1 MSDDEADRRALVES
15 AVLAGDEAELAVR
28 KHMLRAAMR
37 DVLAWIGP
45 MPTVAARR
53 LCETLHR
60 TIVETHSDD
69 LECAEALGVLLNL
82 TVAAQA
88 ECKGVQVLDKLGVGA
103 IDL

>member
-1 MSDDEADRRALVES
+1 
-15 AVLAGDEAELAVR
+15 
-28 KHMLRAAMR
+28 MLRAAMC
-37 DVLAWIGP
+37 DVLALIGP

-53 LCETLHR
+53 LCETLHL

-69 LECAEALGVLLNL
+69 PECAEALGVLLSF